1 VKARR
6 DSSIERWPPSKTRI
20 RTLIEEAT
28 VDAYG
33 DSEQRTGFLTMMEE
47 HLAVPFET
55 GILGVRVTVERI
67 DLTDDEQI
75 VAICCRGRL
84 RQRISILDLPL
95 PRPLPAGAEWI
106 EAYRAWIR
114 GR

>member
-1 VKARR
+1 MTRR
-6 DSSIERWPPSKTRI
+6 ADAGDRWPPSKARI
-20 RTLIEEAT
+20 RALIEDAV

-33 DSEQRTGFLTMMEE
+33 DEEQRTGFYTMLEE
-47 HLAVPFET
+47 YLAVPFET
-55 GILGVRVTVERI
+55 EILGVGVTVEEIR
-67 DLTDDEQI
+67 LTDDEQI
-75 VAICCRGRL
+75 VAICRRGRL

-95 PRPLPAGAEWI
+95 PRPVPTGAEWI

>member
-1 VKARR
+1 MTRR
-6 DSSIERWPPSKTRI
+6 AKTGDRWPPTKARI
-20 RTLIEEAT
+20 RALIEDAV

-33 DSEQRTGFLTMMEE
+33 DEEQRSGFYTMLEE
-47 HLAVPFET
+47 YLAVPFET
-55 GILGVRVTVERI
+55 EILGVGVTVEEIR
-67 DLTDDEQI
+67 LTDDEQI
-75 VAICCRGRL
+75 VAICTRGRL

-95 PRPLPAGAEWI
+95 PRPVPAGAEWI

>member
-1 VKARR
+1 MPRR
-6 DSSIERWPPSKTRI
+6 TASRDRWPPSKARI
-20 RTLIEEAT
+20 RELIEEAI

-33 DSEQRTGFLTMMEE
+33 EEEQRTGFVTMIDE

-55 GILGVRVTVERI
+55 EILGVRVSVERI

-75 VAICCRGRL
+75 VAICSRGRL

-95 PRPLPAGAEWI
+95 PRPVPAGAEWI
-106 EAYRAWIR
+106 EAYRALAR